1 MSENN
6 HKTSGKGEEGKERGR
21 EEERRE
27 REEEKGESDKMA
39 KRKLPHKMS
48 LQS

>member
-6 HKTSGKGEEGKERGR
+6 HITSGNRRGGKAWGRGK
-21 EEERRE
+21 ERRE
-27 REEEKGESDKMA
+27 REEKGESDKMG
-39 KRKLPHKMS
+39 KGKLPHKMS